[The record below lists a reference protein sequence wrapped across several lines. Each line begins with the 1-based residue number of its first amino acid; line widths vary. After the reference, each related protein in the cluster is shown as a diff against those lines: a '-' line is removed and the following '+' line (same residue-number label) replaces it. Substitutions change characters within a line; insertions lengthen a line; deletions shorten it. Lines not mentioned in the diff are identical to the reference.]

1 MWPGFRA
8 VHIRQKK
15 RRDKENNFQLQE
27 SEEDDQRNNDM
38 NINNNN
44 IGLKSGILSYFS
56 YNKDLKINNIENKMR
71 SDKSDDKN
79 NNFEM
84 TKKSEKNKI
93 NQDKLFDKKENQN
106 IDENLKNTIKKDL
119 SSIKIVEPAYYWRI
133 KRDYSS
139 SIPDPFILA
148 FIKGTNLRNI
158 EESLL
163 SPDIINIPR
172 IVLHM
177 DNSCKS
183 DREKAKKNKIQRK
196 KNIKIDFFH
205 GDGSTNEVGNEI
217 GSKNG
222 NNLRNNYFFDNR
234 KYNDNMSNNE
244 KSDDLRNNQS
254 YNNTYITNQTLLN
267 LLNNNI
273 YLNLDLPKYTLN
285 PIAAWTTDSV
295 GLYRKFHDE
304 NLRNI
309 YLPKLELNE
318 RNPKKKI
325 MDIEL
330 GYEIAQ
336 YVRPCNRILEIMRG
350 NRSCFDKCQ

>member
-15 RRDKENNFQLQE
+15 RPDSKNDFQLQE
-27 SEEDDQRNNDM
+27 SEEDDQRNTDINTNDLVL
-38 NINNNN
+38 N
-44 IGLKSGILSYFS
+44 SGILSYFS
-56 YNKDLKINNIENKMR
+56 YDKDPKISNIEVDKKNEGKKIDQNKLL
-71 SDKSDDKN
+71 KKDKN
-79 NNFEM
+79 ENKNVDDNM
-84 TKKSEKNKI
+84 KKKI
-93 NQDKLFDKKENQN
+93 R
-106 IDENLKNTIKKDL
+106 KDL
-119 SSIKIVEPAYYWRI
+119 STIKIVEPAYYWRI
-133 KRDYSS
+133 KRDYSN

-163 SPDIINIPR
+163 SSDIINIPR

-183 DREKAKKNKIQRK
+183 DREKAKKNKIDK
-196 KNIKIDFFH
+196 IKNIKKDFSN
-205 GDGSTNEVGNEI
+205 GYERNIEVNENND
-217 GSKNG
+217 KNRY
-222 NNLRNNYFFDNR
+222 NLRNNYFFNEN
-234 KYNDNMSNNE
+234 KYNNIINKNE
-244 KSDDLRNNQS
+244 KSDYLYSNQS

-285 PIAAWTTDSV
+285 PIAAWTIDSV
-295 GLYRKFHDE
+295 GLYRKFHNE
-304 NLRNI
+304 HSRNI

-325 MDIEL
+325 MDLEL

-336 YVRPCNRILEIMRG
+336 YVRPCNRILEFMRG

>member
-15 RRDKENNFQLQE
+15 RPDSKNNFQLQE
-27 SEEDDQRNNDM
+27 SEEDDQRNTE
-38 NINNNN
+38 INTNYLVLNSGISSYFSYDKDSRNNN
-44 IGLKSGILSYFS
+44 IGVDKKNEGKKIDQ
-56 YNKDLKINNIENKMR
+56 NKLLENDNN
-71 SDKSDDKN
+71 
-79 NNFEM
+79 
-84 TKKSEKNKI
+84 KNKNLNDNMI
-93 NQDKLFDKKENQN
+93 KK
-106 IDENLKNTIKKDL
+106 IKKDL
-119 SSIKIVEPAYYWRI
+119 STIKIVEPAYYWRI
-133 KRDYSS
+133 KRDYSN

-163 SPDIINIPR
+163 SSDIMNIPR
-172 IVLHM
+172 IILHM

-183 DREKAKKNKIQRK
+183 DREKAKKNKIDK
-196 KNIKIDFFH
+196 IENIKKGFSN
-205 GDGSTNEVGNEI
+205 GDEVANEI
-217 GSKNG
+217 NDKNRY
-222 NNLRNNYFFDNR
+222 NLRNNYFFNENQ
-234 KYNDNMSNNE
+234 YNNIKNNHE
-244 KSDDLRNNQS
+244 KSDYLNNNQS

-285 PIAAWTTDSV
+285 PIAAWTIDSV

-304 NLRNI
+304 YSRNI

-325 MDIEL
+325 MDLEL
-330 GYEIAQ
+330 GFEIAQ
-336 YVRPCNRILEIMRG
+336 YVRPCNRILEFMRG